1 MCYTG
6 SIMNQAIKRT
16 LTRLADYVYTKTGP
30 AVKGNYREFKFSE
43 LRMYSTFL
51 APRSGWLCVKVPTSD
66 RLDGGIPDTGPIFEK
81 PTRINAYC
89 IEHPC
94 LTYFEE
100 DMVVE
105 VVTLQA
111 ALIAPCNTK
120 QNHGV
125 RRISIIG

>member
-1 MCYTG
+1 
-6 SIMNQAIKRT
+6 MNQAIKRT
-16 LTRLADYVYTKTGP
+16 LTKLADYVYTKTGP

-51 APRSGWLCVKVPTSD
+51 APLSGWLCVKVPTSD
-66 RLDGGIPDTGPIFEK
+66 RLDRGIPDTGPIFAK

-100 DMVVE
+100 DVVVE

>member
-1 MCYTG
+1 
-6 SIMNQAIKRT
+6 MNQTIKRT
-16 LTRLADYVYTKTGP
+16 LTKLADYIYTRTGP
-30 AVKGNYREFKFSE
+30 TVKGNYREFKFSE
-43 LRMYSTFL
+43 LRMYSTFM

-66 RLDGGIPDTGPIFEK
+66 RLDGGIPDTGPIFAK

-111 ALIAPCNTK
+111 ALIVPCYTK
-120 QNHGV
+120 QDHGM

>member
-1 MCYTG
+1 
-6 SIMNQAIKRT
+6 MNQAIKRT
-16 LTRLADYVYTKTGP
+16 LTKLADYIYTKTGP
-30 AVKGNYREFKFSE
+30 AVMGDYREIKFSE

-81 PTRINAYC
+81 STRINAYC

-94 LTYFEE
+94 LAYFEE
-100 DMVVE
+100 DAVVE

-111 ALIAPCNTK
+111 ALIVPCFTK
-120 QNHGV
+120 QDHGM

>member
-1 MCYTG
+1 
-6 SIMNQAIKRT
+6 MNQAIKRT
-16 LTRLADYVYTKTGP
+16 LTKLANYIYTKTGP
-30 AVKGNYREFKFSE
+30 AVKGNYREYKFSE

-66 RLDGGIPDTGPIFEK
+66 RLDGGIPETGPIFEK

-111 ALIAPCNTK
+111 ALIVPCNTK
-120 QNHGV
+120 QDHGT

>member
-1 MCYTG
+1 
-6 SIMNQAIKRT
+6 MNQAIKQA
-16 LTRLADYVYTKTGP
+16 LTRLADYIYTKTGP
-30 AVKGNYREFKFSE
+30 TVKGNYREFKFSE
-43 LRMYSTFL
+43 LRMYSTFM

-111 ALIAPCNTK
+111 ALIAPCKTK
-120 QNHGV
+120 QDHGV

>member
-1 MCYTG
+1 MIHQT
-6 SIMNQAIKRT
+6 IKQN
-16 LTRLADYVYTKTGP
+16 LVKLADYIYTRIGP
-30 AVKGNYREFKFSE
+30 TVRANNRAIEFSK
-43 LRMYSTFL
+43 LRMYSTFM

-66 RLDGGIPDTGPIFEK
+66 RLDEGIPPTGPIFQK
-81 PTRINAYC
+81 PARINAYC

-100 DMVVE
+100 DVEVE

-111 ALIAPCNTK
+111 ALVVPCYTS
-120 QNHGV
+120 QDHGV

>member
-1 MCYTG
+1 
-6 SIMNQAIKRT
+6 MNPTIKRT
-16 LTRLADYVYTKTGP
+16 LTKLADYIYTKTGP
-30 AVKGNYREFKFSE
+30 AVKGNYREIKFGE
-43 LRMYSTFL
+43 LRTHSTFL

-100 DMVVE
+100 DAEVE
-105 VVTLQA
+105 VVILQA
-111 ALIAPCNTK
+111 ALIAPCNTS
-120 QNHGV
+120 QDHGV

>member
-1 MCYTG
+1 
-6 SIMNQAIKRT
+6 MNHAIKRT
-16 LTRLADYVYTKTGP
+16 LIKLADYIYTKTGP
-30 AVKGNYREFKFSE
+30 AVMGDYRELKFSE
-43 LRMYSTFL
+43 IRMYSTFL
-51 APRSGWLCVKVPTSD
+51 APRSGWLCVKVPTCD

-100 DMVVE
+100 DAVVQ
-105 VVTLQA
+105 VVILQA
-111 ALIAPCNTK
+111 ALIAPCYTK
-120 QNHGV
+120 QNHGM